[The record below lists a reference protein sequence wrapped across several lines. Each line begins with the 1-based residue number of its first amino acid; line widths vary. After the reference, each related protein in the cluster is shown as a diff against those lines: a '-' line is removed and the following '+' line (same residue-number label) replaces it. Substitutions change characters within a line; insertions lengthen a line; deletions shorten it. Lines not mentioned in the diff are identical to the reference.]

1 MALARDAG
9 RTGTDEDVARQ
20 VAAADGNPFYI
31 LALLKA
37 DGETQW
43 SGLQGA
49 ATGAAGS
56 AAQEAVAQH
65 LRSLS
70 DDVRRLLQV
79 ASVLGREFSVAE
91 MASMMGQ
98 PASRL
103 LGAVEEALRAEV
115 ITETRDGLAFRH
127 DLLRQA
133 VYEALPASA
142 RPALHREAAQA
153 LRSTGASAVR
163 VAGQLA
169 IGAAPG
175 DAEALAA
182 MLEAVKELGPSSPNA
197 AADLALRM
205 LELAG
210 DRTERAAMVL
220 AAVDVL
226 GRAGRL
232 TEARAVA
239 ERYLVTHRPPG
250 PVAADLAFPAETNLG
265 DRPPRSLPDPS
276 APARFC

>member
-1 MALARDAG
+1 M
-9 RTGTDEDVARQ
+9 
-20 VAAADGNPFYI
+20 
-31 LALLKA
+31 
-37 DGETQW
+37 
-43 SGLQGA
+43 
-49 ATGAAGS
+49 
-56 AAQEAVAQH
+56 
-65 LRSLS
+65 
-70 DDVRRLLQV
+70 
-79 ASVLGREFSVAE
+79 
-91 MASMMGQ
+91 
-98 PASRL
+98 
-103 LGAVEEALRAEV
+103 
-115 ITETRDGLAFRH
+115 
-127 DLLRQA
+127 
-133 VYEALPASA
+133 
-142 RPALHREAAQA
+142 
-153 LRSTGASAVR
+153 R

-250 PVAADLAFPAETNLG
+250 PVAADLHFQLRQIWVIDRHDPYPTPVPPHVFADPAVGAGLAAALTAL
-265 DRPPRSLPDPS
+265 DRVPNGMLWSDDE
-276 APARFC
+276 